1 MKTMKLKDMF
11 LYQEKLNDR
20 MYQLKRLLS
29 DLDDEGIPD
38 DEKTVII
45 NGAGLIRIELEK
57 LAPLLREELAT
68 MEAEAAAIK
77 HALETAQ
84 SVADGLMN
92 KSA

>member
-11 LYQEKLNDR
+11 TYQENLNDR
-20 MYQLKRLLS
+20 MSQLKRLLS
-29 DLDDEGIPD
+29 YLDDEGIPD

-45 NGAGLIRIELEK
+45 NGAGRIRIELEK
-57 LAPLLREELAT
+57 LAPLLREELAE
-68 MEAEAAAIK
+68 MEATGAAIK

>member
-1 MKTMKLKDMF
+1 MKGMKLKDMF

-29 DLDDEGIPD
+29 ELDDEGIPD

-45 NGAGLIRIELEK
+45 NGAGLISIELEK
-57 LAPLLREELAT
+57 LAPLLREEMAT
-68 MEAEAAAIK
+68 MEAQAAAIK

>member
-11 LYQEKLNDR
+11 QYQEKLNDR
-20 MYQLKRLLS
+20 MFQLKRLLS
-29 DLDDEGIPD
+29 DLDDEGVPD

-45 NGAGLIRIELEK
+45 NGAGRICIELEK
-57 LAPLLREELAT
+57 LAPLLREEMAT
-68 MEAEAAAIK
+68 MESEAAAIK

>member
-1 MKTMKLKDMF
+1 MQTMKLKDMF
-11 LYQEKLNDR
+11 KYQENLNDR
-20 MYQLKRLLS
+20 MFQLKRLLS

-45 NGAGLIRIELEK
+45 NGTGRIRIELEK
-57 LAPLLREELAT
+57 LAPLLREELAE
-68 MEAEAAAIK
+68 MEATGAAIK

>member
-1 MKTMKLKDMF
+1 MKGMKLKDMF

-45 NGAGLIRIELEK
+45 NGAGLIRI
-57 LAPLLREELAT
+57 
-68 MEAEAAAIK
+68 
-77 HALETAQ
+77 
-84 SVADGLMN
+84 
-92 KSA
+92 

>member
-1 MKTMKLKDMF
+1 MSTITR
-11 LYQEKLNDR
+11 ER
-20 MYQLKRLLS
+20 IEQLA
-29 DLDDEGIPD
+29 
-38 DEKTVII
+38 
-45 NGAGLIRIELEK
+45 NGNNICKVTREERIELEK
-57 LAPLLREELAT
+57 LAPLLREEMAA

>member
-11 LYQEKLNDR
+11 KYQERIADR
-20 MYQLKRLLS
+20 IYHLKHLLS
-29 DLDDEGIPD
+29 DLDDASTSD
-38 DEKTVII
+38 DKKTVII
-45 NGAGLIRIELEK
+45 DGTGRIRIELEK
-57 LAPLLREELAT
+57 LAPLLREELAE
-68 MEAEAAAIK
+68 MEATGAAIK

>member
-11 LYQEKLNDR
+11 QYQENLNDR
-20 MYQLKRLLS
+20 MFQLKRLLS

-45 NGAGLIRIELEK
+45 NGTGRIRIELEK
-57 LAPLLREELAT
+57 LAPLLREEMAT
-68 MEAEAAAIK
+68 MESEAAAIK

>member
-11 LYQEKLNDR
+11 KYQENLNDR
-20 MYQLKRLLS
+20 MFQLKLLLS

-45 NGAGLIRIELEK
+45 NGTGRIRIELEK
-57 LAPLLREELAT
+57 LAPLLREELAE
-68 MEAEAAAIK
+68 MEATGAAIK

>member
-11 LYQEKLNDR
+11 QYQENLNDR
-20 MYQLKRLLS
+20 MFQLKRLLS

-45 NGAGLIRIELEK
+45 NGTGRIRIELEK
-57 LAPLLREELAT
+57 LAPLLREEMAA
-68 MEAEAAAIK
+68 MEAQAAAIK
-77 HALETAQ
+77 HTLETAQ

>member
-11 LYQEKLNDR
+11 QYQEKLNDR
-20 MYQLKRLLS
+20 MFQLKRLLS
-29 DLDDEGIPD
+29 DLDDEGVPD
-38 DEKTVII
+38 DEKTVTI
-45 NGAGLIRIELEK
+45 NGTGRIRIALEK
-57 LAPLLREELAT
+57 LAPLLREEMAT
-68 MEAEAAAIK
+68 MESEAAAIK